1 MPTVPSNTHPLPNF
15 IGTDSFS
22 YKANDGA
29 NESNIAMVTIGVLS
43 PNDCPVAEN
52 DTESAGEDTLL
63 SVPAPGLLANDAVH
77 RHRASPLLLLTG
89 RAALCPS

>member
-1 MPTVPSNTHPLPNF
+1 MPRPSPSMPTAPSNTHPLPNF

-43 PNDCPVAEN
+43 PNNV
-52 DTESAGEDTLL
+52 L
-63 SVPAPGLLANDAVH
+63 
-77 RHRASPLLLLTG
+77 
-89 RAALCPS
+89 